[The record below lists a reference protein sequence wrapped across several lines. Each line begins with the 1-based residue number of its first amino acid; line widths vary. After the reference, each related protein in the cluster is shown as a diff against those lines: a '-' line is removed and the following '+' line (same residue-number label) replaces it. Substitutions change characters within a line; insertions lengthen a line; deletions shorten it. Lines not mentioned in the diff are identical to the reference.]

1 MGKRGKNEEIYDAIV
16 IYKEDKNKVIAE
28 VIMWIGYVSLHSRVK
43 LLKDYI
49 VTILIKQ
56 Y

>member
-1 MGKRGKNEEIYDAIV
+1 MGKKGKNEEIYDAIV
-16 IYKEDKNKVIAE
+16 IFKEDKNKVIAE
-28 VIMWIGYVSLHSRVK
+28 VIMWIGYVSLHSWVI

-49 VTILIKQ
+49 VTILIEQ